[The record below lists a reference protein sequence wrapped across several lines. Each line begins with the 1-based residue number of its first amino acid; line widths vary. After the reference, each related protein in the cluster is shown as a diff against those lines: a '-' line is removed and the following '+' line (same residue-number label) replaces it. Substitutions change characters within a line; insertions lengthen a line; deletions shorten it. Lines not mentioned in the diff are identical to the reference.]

1 MQSPAQVANTDLLGL
16 IADPYREWSLRFPGR
31 RAFGYLCTY
40 APVEL
45 LHAAG
50 FAPVRLVQSS
60 GAVVLAEAHLPSF
73 SCALART
80 VTEQMLRGRLDFLEG
95 VLFTH
100 TCDTLQCLADIWRMA
115 APHFQVLT
123 LSMPTVL
130 GGAADRA
137 YLLTELHRL
146 ADALETTFGCRVTRE
161 GLLAS
166 IALYNSQRRR
176 LSALYERSSHLSALQ
191 VWSLAEAGML
201 MPVEE
206 HVALLQ
212 GFLQN
217 LPEPVRQ
224 VGPGPAVLVVGA
236 ILDDPLIPQL
246 IDELGAR
253 LVGDDLCSGSR
264 YWDTLV
270 DEEREPFDAL
280 TERYVRR
287 APCPAK
293 HVAGQSRAQR
303 LLDLV
308 RAKGA
313 QGVVFV
319 QLKFCDPHAF
329 DYVPLCQAL
338 DRAGVPH
345 LLLETDASVSAGQI
359 RTRLQAFL
367 EMLGPGR

>member
-1 MQSPAQVANTDLLGL
+1 MQSPLQPTSAELPGWF
-16 IADPYREWSLRFPGR
+16 ADPFSEWGRRFPGR
-31 RAFGYLCTY
+31 RAYGYLCTY
-40 APVEL
+40 APLEL

-50 FAPVRLVQSS
+50 FSPVRLTQSS
-60 GAVVLAEAHLPSF
+60 GPVSLAEAHLPSF

-80 VTEQMLRGRLDFLEG
+80 VTEQMLRGGLDFLEG

-115 APHFQVLT
+115 APRFHVLT
-123 LSMPTVL
+123 LSMSTVM
-130 GGAADRA
+130 GGAADKA
-137 YLLTELHRL
+137 YLLTELQRL
-146 ADALETTFGCRVTRE
+146 ADRLETTYGCRVTRE

-166 IALYNSQRRR
+166 MALYNTQRRL
-176 LSALYERSSHLSALQ
+176 LSELYERSSHVSALQ
-191 VWSLAEAGML
+191 AWSLVQAGML

-212 GFLQN
+212 RFLQD
-217 LPEPVRQ
+217 LPGQAEL
-224 VGPGPAVLVVGA
+224 VGRGPALVVVGA

-246 IDELGAR
+246 IDELGGR

-280 TERYVRR
+280 TERYIRR

-293 HVAGQSRAQR
+293 RVAGQSRPQR

-308 RAKGA
+308 RARGA
-313 QGVVFV
+313 QGVVFA

-329 DYVPLCQAL
+329 DYVPLSRAL
-338 DRAGVPH
+338 DAANVPH
-345 LLLETDASVSAGQI
+345 LLLETDVGVSAGQV

-367 EMLGPGR
+367 EMLG

>member
-1 MQSPAQVANTDLLGL
+1 MQSPLQPASAELLGWL
-16 IADPYREWSLRFPGR
+16 ADPFREWGRRFPGR

-40 APVEL
+40 APLEL

-50 FAPVRLVQSS
+50 FAPVRLTQSC
-60 GAVVLAEAHLPSF
+60 GPVALAEAHLPSF

-80 VTEQMLRGRLDFLEG
+80 VTEEMLRGKLDFLEG

-115 APHFQVLT
+115 APRFQVLT

-146 ADALETTFGCRVTRE
+146 ADTLETTFGCRITRE

-166 IALYNSQRRR
+166 IALYNTQRR
-176 LSALYERSSHLSALQ
+176 LLAALYERSSHLSALQ
-191 VWSLAEAGML
+191 VWSLAQAGML

-212 GFLQN
+212 RFLHD
-217 LPEPVRQ
+217 LAEPTA
-224 VGPGPAVLVVGA
+224 PAPSGPAVLLVGA

-253 LVGDDLCSGSR
+253 LAGDDLCSGSR

-270 DEEREPFDAL
+270 DEQREPFDAL
-280 TERYVRR
+280 AERYLRR

-293 HVAGQSRAQR
+293 QVAGQSRPQR

-313 QGVVFV
+313 QGVVFA

-329 DYVPLCQAL
+329 DYVPLSRAL
-338 DRAGVPH
+338 DAAHVPH
-345 LLLETDASVSAGQI
+345 LLLEIDTGVSAGQV

-367 EMLGPGR
+367 EMLGSGR